1 MQIGQRSPCPVQTGS
16 AWELIFFVL
25 RKKAKTHKKKKKE
38 KKKKEAK
45 ESSNSSK
52 GVSSVPKSK
61 DPFVTTG

>member
-1 MQIGQRSPCPVQTGS
+1 MQTGS

-25 RKKAKTHKKKKKE
+25 RKKAKTHKKKKKKKE